1 MKQTFFEVKKEH
13 LMLLREACVDWD
25 DCEFG
30 APCINPKRPYG
41 NSSVYTD
48 MVNILGAH
56 PAGEGVFVL
65 NLFGKDYVIYGDD
78 KNNLNV
84 ENKELIRV
92 LDTLHKETETVLQI
106 VLSTGTFSVGVYRLK
121 SEYGCEWEKVE

>member
-13 LMLLREACVDWD
+13 LMLLRKACVDWD

-41 NSSVYTD
+41 NSCVYTD

-78 KNNLNV
+78 KNNLDV
-84 ENKELIRV
+84 ENKELIMV

-106 VLSTGTFSVGVYRLK
+106 ILSTGTFSVGVYRLK

>member
-41 NSSVYTD
+41 NSGVVAD
-48 MVNILGAH
+48 MIRI
-56 PAGEGVFVL
+56 
-65 NLFGKDYVIYGDD
+65 FGKEVKRGITKVDVCG
-78 KNNLNV
+78 
-84 ENKELIRV
+84 KEFYITDNEDSEDMDELEMILV
-92 LDTLHKETETVLQI
+92 KLHK
-106 VLSTGTFSVGVYRLK
+106 
-121 SEYGCEWEKVE
+121 

>member
-13 LMLLREACVDWD
+13 LMLLRRANVWWNDA
-25 DCEFG
+25 EFG
-30 APCINPKRPYG
+30 APGIYPKKPYG
-41 NSSVYTD
+41 NSCVYTD

-65 NLFGKDYVIYGDD
+65 NLFSKDYVIYGKDND
-78 KNNLNV
+78 NLNV
-84 ENKELIRV
+84 ENRELIRV
-92 LDTLHKETETVLQI
+92 LDTLHKETEIVLQI
-106 VLSTGTFSVGVYRLK
+106 ILSTGIFSVGVYRLK